1 MSDTEASSETSPR
14 YTEQDWE
21 EIRAAFMSSI
31 MVETHLARL
40 AENLGVEWPYESPEE
55 TPAKY
60 LAHSYDELMMMK
72 GFQKDPAQFDLL
84 IDILKDTM
92 SFDDPF
98 GDMVEHVDSDKEDEA
113 IKIMQKL
120 RIPLDFPIKYCWF
133 SPDTRMFCDA
143 EEIETIENFIR
154 FSQNMAENV
163 VVGGDFRGLLNAIAN
178 QNVDGIAQHIPVRV
192 GYNGVFLAEAIGHAV
207 KALTDD
213 EILSLAEKHGATI
226 TDEDNARRRKLMPPE
241 VEKAEGLLRQRIEE
255 VLAFFPEQKVELQE
269 KIGEGISLERY
280 FMVVNNPKREAI
292 AVALIGDMVEGIAPK
307 KQAGDKK
314 KKKKKGF
321 FAKLFG
327 G

>member
-1 MSDTEASSETSPR
+1 MDSSSSTSPR

-40 AENLGVEWPYESPEE
+40 AENLGVDWPYESADE

-60 LAHSYDELMMMK
+60 LAHSYDELVAMK
-72 GFQKDPAQFDLL
+72 GFQESPEQLDIL

-98 GDMVEHVDSDKEDEA
+98 GEMVENVDSDKEDEA
-113 IKIMQKL
+113 IKILQKL
-120 RIPLDFPIKYCWF
+120 RIPLDFPIRYCWF
-133 SPDTRMFCDA
+133 SEDTRMFCEA
-143 EEIETIENFIR
+143 EEIETVEHFIR

-178 QNVDGIAQHIPVRV
+178 QNSDGISQHIPIRI
-192 GYNGVFLAEAIGHAV
+192 GYNGVFLAESIGLAV
-207 KALTDD
+207 KSLGQDELYELAL
-213 EILSLAEKHGATI
+213 KHGAQLS
-226 TDEDNARRRKLMPPE
+226 DEEEASRRKLMPPE
-241 VEKAEGLLRQRIEE
+241 IEKAEGLLRQKLED
-255 VLAFFPEQKVELQE
+255 VLSFFPEQKVELQE

-280 FMVVNNPKREAI
+280 FMVINNPKREAI
-292 AVALIGDMVEGIAPK
+292 AVALIGDMVDGIAPK
-307 KQAGDKK
+307 ADSTKKAK

>member
-1 MSDTEASSETSPR
+1 MSDMEASSSTSPR
-14 YTEQDWE
+14 YSEQDWE

-31 MVETHLARL
+31 MVDTHLINL
-40 AENLGVEWPYESPEE
+40 AENLGVEWPYDAPEE

-72 GFQKDPAQFDLL
+72 GFQKSPEQFDLL

-98 GDMVEHVDSDKEDEA
+98 GEMVEHVDSDKEDEA
-113 IKIMQKL
+113 IKIMSKL
-120 RIPLDFPIKYCWF
+120 HIPLDFPIKYCWF
-133 SPDTRMFCDA
+133 SEDTRMFCEA
-143 EEIETIENFIR
+143 EEIENVENFIR

-178 QNVDGIAQHIPVRV
+178 QNVEGISRHIPIRV
-192 GYNGVFLAEAIGHAV
+192 GYHGVYLAEAIGLAV
-207 KALTDD
+207 KSLGRDEVLELALKYGAQLSD
-213 EILSLAEKHGATI
+213 EEEQS
-226 TDEDNARRRKLMPPE
+226 RRKLMPPE
-241 VEKAEGLLRQRIEE
+241 IEKAEGLLRQKIED
-255 VLAFFPEQKVELQE
+255 VLNFFPEQKLELQE

-280 FMVVNNPKREAI
+280 FMVINDPKLEAI
-292 AVALIGDMVEGIAPK
+292 SVALIGDMVEGIASK
-307 KQAGDKK
+307 KDITKK

-321 FAKLFG
+321 FARLFG